1 MGGGVGLSINAS
13 FRIATERCVFAM
25 PETGIGFFPD
35 VGGSYFLANSPRLSS
50 GLGMFLGMTGAR
62 LAGKEAVA
70 AGVATHFVPSDRIE
84 DLKQDVSR
92 VESRDHALVEAVVSK
107 HAEQV
112 LEEDAGV
119 ASERMREF
127 VEGTFGNGA
136 SLDAMRE
143 GCD

>member
-1 MGGGVGLSINAS
+1 M
-13 FRIATERCVFAM
+13 
-25 PETGIGFFPD
+25 
-35 VGGSYFLANSPRLSS
+35 
-50 GLGMFLGMTGAR
+50 
-62 LAGKEAVA
+62 
-70 AGVATHFVPSDRIE
+70 
-84 DLKQDVSR
+84 SR

-136 SLDAMRE
+136 SLEAMRE